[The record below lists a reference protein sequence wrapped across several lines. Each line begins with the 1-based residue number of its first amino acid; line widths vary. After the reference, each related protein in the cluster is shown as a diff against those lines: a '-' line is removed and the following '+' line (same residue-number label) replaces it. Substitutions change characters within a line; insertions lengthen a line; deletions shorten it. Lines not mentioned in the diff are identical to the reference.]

1 MQLAHSGI
9 HSLGVGAAM
18 AHFTSGFRLRTGI
31 RLTQLTQG
39 KTTMDFAKLIE
50 RAKGICL
57 SPKTEWEKIA
67 AETTDVKSLYLNYAM
82 ILAAIPAICGF
93 IGMTL
98 IGISVPIVGN
108 IRTPIGAGIAQ
119 LIVGYVLGLAV
130 IYLVSLIVNALA
142 PTFDGQK
149 NAEQAL
155 KLVVYSSTPV
165 WLAGVLSLVPMLGVL
180 GILAGLYGLYLL
192 YIGLPVLMKNPSEK
206 SIGYTALIVVCYIVA
221 AIIVSVVIGAL
232 AGTGAMMRGR
242 F

>member
-1 MQLAHSGI
+1 
-9 HSLGVGAAM
+9 
-18 AHFTSGFRLRTGI
+18 
-31 RLTQLTQG
+31 
-39 KTTMDFAKLIE
+39 MDFAKLIE

-98 IGISVPIVGN
+98 IGVSMPIVGN
-108 IRTPIGAGIAQ
+108 IRTPIGAGLVQ
-119 LIVGYVLGLAV
+119 LVIGYVLGLGV

-149 NAEQAL
+149 NPVQAL
-155 KLVVYSSTPV
+155 KLVIYSSTPV
-165 WLAGVLSLVPMLGVL
+165 WIAGILSLIPMLGAL

-192 YIGLPVLMKNPSEK
+192 YIGLPVLMKNPAEK

-221 AIIVSVVIGAL
+221 AIIASVVIGAV
-232 AGTGAMMRGR
+232 AGGGAMLRGR